1 MWREKHAE
9 ALIFPRGSERVWER
23 TARIHAKRT
32 KSVFLFLPPSAFH
45 PSSVLYVCGETSDN
59 RGMSKCENV
68 PLWCGGEAYHLR
80 LMIGDNY
87 FLRLFLLSPRQS
99 SDYHRPTIDVQSFFR
114 CLSIYLVIRSFSR
127 RLLSERM

>member
-1 MWREKHAE
+1 MRRLSFFLAARNVYGK
-9 ALIFPRGSERVWER
+9 ERLEYMQNGR
-23 TARIHAKRT
+23 K
-32 KSVFLFLPPSAFH
+32 VFFFSFHHPPFN
-45 PSSVLYVCGETSDN
+45 PLLYVCGETSDN

-87 FLRLFLLSPRQS
+87 FLRLFLFSPRQS

-114 CLSIYLVIRSFSR
+114 RLSIYLVIRSFSR
-127 RLLSERM
+127 RLLSGRM